1 MLFSRMVKNTF
12 FLTILLASSAIY
24 CADKTVV
31 ETKVKQQDSQI
42 KKKEAGPVKEAKV
55 KSESKAEQKQDKKKS
70 TKESESKK
78 TEIFYDLGSGTG
90 KVTVQALLHDPS
102 NPDAA
107 KDVIADY
114 YQDIRA
120 EIPEQ
125 EREMITR
132 GKGSPVYGEI
142 LPQSFQE
149 VLEDKEL
156 KVGTIKKATGVELSP
171 TRYHHAKTIK
181 TKLEDEKLIPKG
193 KTLEFKNEN
202 IAETNIDDATL
213 IFMCSTCY
221 PDELMDTLV
230 ERFSKLKE
238 GLRVISLKEMPNYAK
253 FGFIEIKELKKPMTW
268 SPNGSP
274 VHLYKLDKA
283 AAKKAKAKESKEV
296 EETKESKEEVK
307 ETKTKNNK

>member
-1 MLFSRMVKNTF
+1 MLFSRIVKNTF
-12 FLTILLASSAIY
+12 FLTILLASSAIH
-24 CADKTVV
+24 CVDKAVV
-31 ETKVKQQDSQI
+31 EKKVKQQDTQL
-42 KKKEAGPVKEAKV
+42 KTKETNPVKEAKV
-55 KSESKAEQKQDKKKS
+55 KSESKAEQKQD
-70 TKESESKK
+70 KK

-90 KVTVQALLHDPS
+90 KVTVQALLHNPS

-156 KVGTIKKATGVELSP
+156 NVGTIKKATGVELSP
-171 TRYHHAKTIK
+171 TRYHHAKTIRN
-181 TKLEDEKLIPKG
+181 KLEDENLLPKG

-283 AAKKAKAKESKEV
+283 AAKKAKAKESKEAD
-296 EETKESKEEVK
+296 ETKESKKDEVK
-307 ETKTKNNK
+307 ETPKTSKKLKIATKK